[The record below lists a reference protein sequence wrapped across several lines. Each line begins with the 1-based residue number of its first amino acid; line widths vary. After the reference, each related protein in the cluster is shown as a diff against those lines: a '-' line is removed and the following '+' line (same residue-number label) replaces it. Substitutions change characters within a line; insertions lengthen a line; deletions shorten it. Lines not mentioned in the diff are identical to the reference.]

1 MFGDDADSFT
11 PLAPRTRA
19 GGGRGGRGSE
29 GASEKKGRGG
39 RRSARE
45 GVEEEKE
52 EERGRAREAE
62 TDCNVGNFAPAPWP
76 KVGGRRMDG
85 GTKECEGKIGKER
98 GN

>member
-1 MFGDDADSFT
+1 M
-11 PLAPRTRA
+11 
-19 GGGRGGRGSE
+19 
-29 GASEKKGRGG
+29 
-39 RRSARE
+39 
-45 GVEEEKE
+45 EEEKE